1 MTDTGR
7 TDPEPI
13 ETEFEPAED
22 APAVLKQ
29 RQRPRSRPP
38 SMLSRRV
45 TWPALLAASGMS
57 AALGGSVAIIVSNA
71 NTTAPTGTLAREID
85 ELGRQ
90 IAALDSRAQQAAV
103 DIVSMRSRL
112 DAHAERLKLKDEAE
126 TQLRI
131 DLTGLASQ
139 LSAMTG
145 ASDGAAPEGA
155 APNSTPLGI
164 LLARINKLERIVA
177 DATAAPETTREV
189 QRAVADLALQVAE
202 LDLANRTMVTAFD
215 QREAALAAL
224 EAGLQDMAAQI
235 ETGVARPLPGAASS
249 PRVAIATVE
258 PPAAIVTATT
268 RAQTIRAL
276 AVLEAA
282 ARSGEAFAAEHRA
295 LSDLLPDDATL
306 LEISELAEQGAPTL
320 TRLRI
325 DFHLASLRA
334 LRHAEEDSDDGWNWL
349 RQAFA
354 GVVAFAPTDQVSL
367 AADTIRSA
375 RRQLDIGEI
384 REAVTAVAGLSGRAE
399 QDFAGWREKALDRA
413 RLDEAMKAINARLLA
428 AAATLPTPDPAPAQR
443 AG

>member
-1 MTDTGR
+1 MTMTGR

-13 ETEFEPAED
+13 ETDFEPAED
-22 APAVLKQ
+22 PPAALKQ
-29 RQRPRSRPP
+29 RPP
-38 SMLSRRV
+38 ARAPSIMSRRV
-45 TWPALLAASGMS
+45 TWSALLATSGMS
-57 AALGGSVAIIVSNA
+57 AALAASIAIIVSNA

-90 IAALDSRAQQAAV
+90 IAALDARAQQAAA
-103 DIVSMRSRL
+103 DIVSMRARL
-112 DAHAERLKLKDEAE
+112 DAHSERLKRKDEAE

-131 DLTGLASQ
+131 DLTAMASQ
-139 LSAMTG
+139 LSAVTG
-145 ASDGAAPEGA
+145 AGDGAAPEGA

-189 QRAVADLALQVAE
+189 QRAIADLALQVAE

-235 ETGVARPLPGAASS
+235 GAGDARPLPGGA
-249 PRVAIATVE
+249 PRIALATVE
-258 PPAAIVTATT
+258 TPAAVVTATT

-306 LEISELAEQGAPTL
+306 LEIAELAERGAPTL

-354 GVVAFAPTDQVSL
+354 GVVTFAPTAQVSL
-367 AADTIRSA
+367 VADTIRSA

-384 REAVTAVAGLSGRAE
+384 REAVTAVSGLSGRAG
-399 QDFAGWREKALDRA
+399 QDFATWREKALDRV
-413 RLDEAMKAINARLLA
+413 RLDAAMKAINERLLT
-428 AAATLPTPDPAPAQR
+428 AAATIPVTDPATAQS

>member
-22 APAVLKQ
+22 APAVLK
-29 RQRPRSRPP
+29 RRTRGRPP

-45 TWPALLAASGMS
+45 TWPALLATSGIS
-57 AALGGSVAIIVSNA
+57 AALAASLAIIVANA

-85 ELGRQ
+85 ELGRL
-90 IAALDSRAQQAAV
+90 IAALDGRAQQAAV
-103 DIVSMRSRL
+103 DIVAMRSRL

-126 TQLRI
+126 TQLRL

-139 LSAMTG
+139 LSAVTG

-155 APNSTPLGI
+155 APNSTPLGV

-177 DATAAPETTREV
+177 NATAAPETTREV
-189 QRAVADLALQVAE
+189 QRAIADLALQVAE

-224 EAGLQDMAAQI
+224 EAGMQDMASRIDA
-235 ETGVARPLPGAASS
+235 GAITA
-249 PRVAIATVE
+249 PRTSAGPRIAMATVE
-258 PPAAIVTATT
+258 PPVAIVTATT

-282 ARSGEAFAAEHRA
+282 ARSGEAFPAEHRA

-306 LEISELAEQGAPTL
+306 LEIAELAEQGAPTL

-354 GVVAFAPTDQVSL
+354 GVVTFAPTPQVSL

-384 REAVTAVAGLSGRAE
+384 REAVTAVSALSGRAE
-399 QDFAGWREKALDRA
+399 QDFTAWREKALDRA
-413 RLDEAMKAINARLLA
+413 RLDAAMRAINARLLA
-428 AAATLPTPDPAPAQR
+428 AAATGPATADPTAPS

>member
-1 MTDTGR
+1 MTMTGR

-13 ETEFEPAED
+13 ETDFEPADE
-22 APAVLKQ
+22 APAVLKPG
-29 RQRPRSRPP
+29 QRPRPRAP
-38 SMLSRRV
+38 SMMSRRV
-45 TWPALLAASGMS
+45 TWPALLAVSGMS
-57 AALGGSVAIIVSNA
+57 AAVAASVAIIASNA

-90 IAALDSRAQQAAV
+90 VAALEARAQQAAA
-103 DIVSMRSRL
+103 DIVAMRSRL

-126 TQLRI
+126 TQFRI
-131 DLTGLASQ
+131 DLAAMASQ
-139 LSAMTG
+139 LSAVTG
-145 ASDGAAPEGA
+145 AGDGAAPEGA
-155 APNSTPLGI
+155 APNATPLGI
-164 LLARINKLERIVA
+164 LLARINRLERIVA

-189 QRAVADLALQVAE
+189 QRAVADLALRVAE

-224 EAGLQDMAAQI
+224 ESGLQDIAARVG
-235 ETGVARPLPGAASS
+235 TGGARPPTAGA
-249 PRVAIATVE
+249 PRLALATVE

-306 LEISELAEQGAPTL
+306 LEIAELAERGAPTL
-320 TRLRI
+320 SRLRI

-334 LRHAEEDSDDGWNWL
+334 LRHAEDDSDDGWNWL

-354 GVVAFAPTDQVSL
+354 GVVTFDPAEQVSL
-367 AADTIRSA
+367 TADTIRSA
-375 RRQLDIGEI
+375 RRRLDIGEI
-384 REAVTAVAGLSGRAE
+384 RDAVTAVSGLPGRAG
-399 QDFAGWREKALDRA
+399 QDFAAWREKAMDRV
-413 RLDEAMKAINARLLA
+413 RLDDAMKAINARLLA
-428 AAATLPTPDPAPAQR
+428 AAATVPAADPATAQK